1 MSHRNL
7 YNRVRDAHRGSIVI
21 RAQHKVLSQ
30 TNGTGAQ
37 VQLVVARLR
46 ALVQCLHHSFN
57 QRHQACQ
64 VTTMGTHTASPLDVS
79 SYVAASAPLG
89 VVLDRFFSM
98 LRATCS
104 ERKVEYDRLRL
115 PPYTDQFLNVI
126 AHEFLM
132 IGPELLAKPL

>member
-46 ALVQCLHHSFN
+46 ALVQCLHHLS
-57 QRHQACQ
+57 RPPRLRVLRRRRC
-64 VTTMGTHTASPLDVS
+64 PLDEHVYVS
-79 SYVAASAPLG
+79 TL
-89 VVLDRFFSM
+89 F
-98 LRATCS
+98 RATRIC
-104 ERKVEYDRLRL
+104 V
-115 PPYTDQFLNVI
+115 
-126 AHEFLM
+126 
-132 IGPELLAKPL
+132 